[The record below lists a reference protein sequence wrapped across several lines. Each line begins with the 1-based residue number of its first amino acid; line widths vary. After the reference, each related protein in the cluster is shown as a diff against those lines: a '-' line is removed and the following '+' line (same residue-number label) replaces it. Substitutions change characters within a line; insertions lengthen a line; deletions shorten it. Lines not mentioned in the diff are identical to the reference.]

1 MIGIR
6 LKTAFVALFV
16 SVCISCLAAEGY
28 SFQVVRQGTGKR
40 TVVFIPGFSCSGEVW
55 QETVESIKD
64 NCTCYVLTMPGF
76 AGVAPEAHPS
86 FEGWKQQ
93 IIRFIEAEHLVKPVL
108 VGHSMGGGLAL
119 AVAADHPD
127 LLKSVVVVDALPCL
141 SALYNSGFQS
151 QAEVDCTG
159 VVQQLMALDNAHF
172 ARQQRL
178 SAANL
183 TTDSLL
189 CDRLVQWGTSSD
201 RRTYAQM
208 YCDYSNTDMR
218 PMLGRIKVP
227 VLVLLEPSFQRIS
240 SIVEEQFK
248 DLQTSH
254 LEYATRGL
262 HFIMRDDW
270 DWFIRQL
277 KGFLGE

>member
-1 MIGIR
+1 
-6 LKTAFVALFV
+6 
-16 SVCISCLAAEGY
+16 
-28 SFQVVRQGTGKR
+28 
-40 TVVFIPGFSCSGEVW
+40 
-55 QETVESIKD
+55 
-64 NCTCYVLTMPGF
+64 
-76 AGVAPEAHPS
+76 
-86 FEGWKQQ
+86 
-93 IIRFIEAEHLVKPVL
+93 
-108 VGHSMGGGLAL
+108 
-119 AVAADHPD
+119 
-127 LLKSVVVVDALPCL
+127 
-141 SALYNSGFQS
+141 
-151 QAEVDCTG
+151 
-159 VVQQLMALDNAHF
+159 
-172 ARQQRL
+172 
-178 SAANL
+178 
-183 TTDSLL
+183 
-189 CDRLVQWGTSSD
+189 
-201 RRTYAQM
+201 M